1 MVIATTRRA
10 GSGPTGAKMG
20 ITIAF
25 LVGFL
30 FFIWIGASFAQIPF
44 TLKPKSADEAIDQV
58 VWANRILSN
67 EGIFDF
73 LGHISARNP
82 ENPKTFFISRAIAPE
97 TVTKKDILEVDQE
110 GTVLTKNPIGNP
122 YSERIIHAAI
132 YKMRPDINSV
142 IHAHPQA
149 VVAFTISELQ
159 FKMVAHP
166 ACIFYEGIPY
176 FDGYIFKKGNGGML
190 IQTKEEGDLVAKT
203 LGPKAIAMWM
213 KGHGYNVTGQS
224 VPNAVRAAIELRD
237 TVNILMTAAQFGK
250 VWSISYEDAKYSAS
264 VLGSPE
270 RAWGAWLNRVKKN
283 MPDMKTTP

>member
-1 MVIATTRRA
+1 MVIARTRRA
-10 GSGPTGAKMG
+10 ESRRAGGKM
-20 ITIAF
+20 AF
-25 LVGFL
+25 TLACVVGFV
-30 FFIWIGASFAQIPF
+30 FFAWVGASFAQIPF
-44 TLKPKSADEAIDQV
+44 TLKPKTADEAIDQV
-58 VWANRILSN
+58 VWANRILAN

-73 LGHISARNP
+73 LGHISVRNP
-82 ENPKTFFISRAIAPE
+82 ENPKTFFISRGIAPE

-110 GTVLTKNPIGNP
+110 GKVLTKNPLGNP

-132 YKMRPDINSV
+132 YKMRPELNSV
-142 IHAHPQA
+142 IHAHPQT
-149 VVAFTISELQ
+149 VVAFTISEVQ

-166 ACIFYEGIPY
+166 LSVFYEGIPY

-190 IQTKEEGDLVAKT
+190 IQTKEEGDLVANA
-203 LGPKAIAMWM
+203 LGPKAVAMWM

-237 TVNILMTAAQFGK
+237 GVNILMTAAQFGK

-264 VLGSPE
+264 VLGTPE